1 MSKIAL
7 SLYKDS
13 NKLEDAQLRS
23 VLLFG
28 KFGNKM
34 AGEDYML
41 QRLVFSL
48 MVESGSEK
56 GIDDVRQL
64 LTTEGLA
71 SDLRNKDIKK
81 IFEQLESDGLIKI
94 QPSGKYLPITEQKEG
109 ETFFEQLNSD
119 TDKLIDG
126 VYNRFLKYHRRGA
139 VINPQGIRSRI
150 REMLSIHMK
159 LSGLSFF
166 DLQKKDKN
174 PKDAL
179 QGLIGNNPDETTLH
193 LVTAIGE
200 TLKAPTTEE
209 ENVLN
214 QWAKAYVV
222 TQILQLDPTLKN
234 FKQDQLRNKSFVL
247 DTDVVLRSLATD
259 ANFSKEYRY
268 ILDYLSRL
276 GCKIYVPKEVFDE
289 AEGCAKEAINIAS
302 QIGEKQL
309 HEYDEMLFR
318 GSRSNV
324 FIEDYVQQIRNESD
338 KRKMPFNVYMGNI
351 FNSRSR
357 QVMKARLAEVIGGE
371 NVKRDFE
378 ILPLE
383 SNVEERLSEV
393 ILEKTSSTPKGQER
407 SDRFNEKVARYDTK
421 LYLTLMNYNRQGNPD
436 DEGLLPYKYYLLTH
450 STRTIWSAKEI
461 GIYTEDIICRPQAL
475 TVVLNELGDIA
486 DSEISF
492 INLFENPFLVYAA
505 DQIWER
511 IQPLIDNGAPIYY
524 ADIQQLKV
532 DVNIRFDDMLTG
544 EGKGFDIEKLKEMDK
559 SGLLFPAEMLRI
571 TAENERLRRES
582 EEKDAALAQQK
593 EELKKK
599 DKQIGK
605 LKYMN
610 RVHGAKEQAK
620 KNMKN
625 LLKKVFGK

>member
-7 SLYKDS
+7 SLYKEN

-28 KFGNKM
+28 KFGNRM

-48 MVESGSEK
+48 MVEAGDEK
-56 GIDDVRQL
+56 SIDDVRQL

-71 SDLRNKDIKK
+71 SDMRNKDIKK
-81 IFEQLESDGLIKI
+81 IFDQLEADNLIKR
-94 QPSGKYLPITEQKEG
+94 QPSGKYLPISEHNEG
-109 ETFFEQLNSD
+109 DAFFEQLNKD
-119 TDKLIDG
+119 TDGLIDG
-126 VYNRFLKYHRRGA
+126 VFNRFLKLQRCGT
-139 VINPQGIRSRI
+139 VVNPQGIKNRI
-150 REMLSIHMK
+150 REILSIHMK

-166 DLQKKDKN
+166 ELQKKDNN

-179 QGLIGNNPDETTLH
+179 QELIGNNPDATTLH

-200 TLKAPTTEE
+200 TLKEPTDEE
-209 ENVLN
+209 ELVLN

-259 ANFSKEYRY
+259 ANFSKEYRS
-268 ILDYLSRL
+268 ILDYLRRL
-276 GCKIYVPKEVFDE
+276 GCKIYVPSDVFDE
-289 AEGCAKEAINIAS
+289 AEGCAKEAIKIAS
-302 QIGEKQL
+302 QMGEKQL
-309 HEYDEMLFR
+309 REYDEMLMR
-318 GSRSNV
+318 GSKSNV
-324 FIEDYVQQIRNESD
+324 FIEDYVELVRNNPN
-338 KRKMPFNVYMGNI
+338 KKKMPFNVYIGNI
-351 FNSRSR
+351 FKNRN
-357 QVMKARLAEVIGGE
+357 QHVMKARLAEVIGAE
-371 NVKRDFE
+371 NVKRKFE
-378 ILPLE
+378 ILPLD
-383 SNVEERLSEV
+383 SDVEEKLKEV
-393 ILEKTSSTPKGQER
+393 ILEKTASSPKGQER

-421 LYLTLMNYNRQGNPD
+421 LYLTLVNYNRQGNPD

-450 STRTIWSAKEI
+450 STRTIWSAKEL
-461 GIYTEDIICRPQAL
+461 GIYTEDIICKPQAL

-486 DSEISF
+486 DNEISF

-511 IQPLIDNGAPIYY
+511 IQPLIDNGAPIYF

-532 DVNIRFDDMLTG
+532 DVNMRFDDMLTG
-544 EGKGFDIEKLKEMDK
+544 DGKGFDLEKLKEMDK
-559 SGLLFPAEMLRI
+559 SGLLFPSEILRI
-571 TAENERLRRES
+571 TAENEKLRRES
-582 EEKDAALAQQK
+582 EAKDAALAERD

-599 DKQIGK
+599 EKQIGK
-605 LKYMN
+605 LEYLN
-610 RVHGAKEQAK
+610 RIHRIKEQAK
-620 KNMKN
+620 KNMKD
-625 LLKKVFGK
+625 LLKKVIRK